1 MPTYTRY
8 GSNFGAAS
16 KTGAGN
22 NWTNEG
28 NILADDA
35 ANASSAYATQ
45 YLIASSPNE
54 NWLVG
59 PPGGGETATGNATLA
74 TLTIEIQTA
83 VIVTGT
89 GTMELYQDGSLVT
102 TKTYTMNGGG
112 SVQSQ
117 TWTGDNTYWGLTITD
132 VFSLS
137 AISVRFKAAGGSG
150 TVQCDFIGCSYSIS
164 QEYTS
169 GGGGS
174 RRRAVFVAKMN

>member
-1 MPTYTRY
+1 MPTYTRF

-16 KTGAGN
+16 KTGTGN

-35 ANASSAYATQ
+35 TNASSAYATQ
-45 YLIASSPNE
+45 YLVASSPNE

-59 PPGGGETATGNATLA
+59 PPGGGENATGNATLA
-74 TLTIEIQTA
+74 TLTIEVQTA
-83 VIVTGT
+83 VIVGGT
-89 GTMELYQDGSLVT
+89 GTMELYQNGSLVT
-102 TKTYTMNGGG
+102 TKTYTMTGGG

-132 VFSLS
+132 IFSLS
-137 AISVRFKAAGGSG
+137 TISVRFKASGGSG
-150 TVQCDFIGCSYSIS
+150 TVQCDFIGCSYTIS

-169 GGGGS
+169 GGGGG
-174 RRRAVFVAKMN
+174 RRRAVYVAKMN